1 MATKKSEKKPA
12 ESVAKTQD
20 NSVMAETKMIIVEQ
34 RESVGLITLNRPR
47 YLNALNRQLANET
60 LAALKAFDA
69 NDSIGAIVI
78 TGSPRA
84 FAAGADIEEMA
95 EKSFAEFY
103 MDDFLAPWD
112 EVKSISKPIIAA
124 VAGYALGG
132 GCELALLCDFI
143 IASED
148 AQFGQPEIK
157 LGVLPGIGGTQR
169 LTRSVG
175 KALAMDLVLTGR
187 NIDAREAK
195 EAGIVARI
203 VPAKDLLQTTL
214 EKAAQIAE
222 PFHVAEPAPLH
233 LLVAVTRL
241 EDTHAALI
249 FKKYRL
255 STKRI
260 RTQALGLL
268 TGVTREH
275 GQIQSQIP
283 AVHADSREPIPL
295 AEPLRMLSSQL
306 NREEVA
312 RVDQQSRPK
321 ARSLQVSSTNRMP
334 ALTKNE
340 MRPTTAENRSA
351 GICPAAFTASRM
363 AMAELSA

>member
-1 MATKKSEKKPA
+1 MATKTSEKKPT
-12 ESVAKTQD
+12 ESVAQTKD
-20 NSVMAETKMIIVEQ
+20 SSVTAETKMIIVEQ

-47 YLNALNRQLANET
+47 FLNALNRQLANET

-95 EKSFAEFY
+95 EKSFTEFY

-157 LGVLPGIGGTQR
+157 LGILPGIGGTQR

-187 NIDAREAK
+187 NIDAQEAK

-214 EKAAQIAE
+214 EAAHTIAGYNTPAVKMAKAAVNMALE
-222 PFHVAEPAPLH
+222 TPLSDG
-233 LLVAVTRL
+233 LRQERL
-241 EDTHAALI
+241 M
-249 FKKYRL
+249 F
-255 STKRI
+255 
-260 RTQALGLL
+260 Q
-268 TGVTREH
+268 
-275 GQIQSQIP
+275 
-283 AVHADSREPIPL
+283 
-295 AEPLRMLSSQL
+295 
-306 NREEVA
+306 
-312 RVDQQSRPK
+312 
-321 ARSLQVSSTNRMP
+321 
-334 ALTKNE
+334 
-340 MRPTTAENRSA
+340 
-351 GICPAAFTASRM
+351 AAFATEGQKEGMNAFVHKR
-363 AMAELSA
+363 APVFRNR